1 MHVLVRHI
9 LQILDFFS
17 TEKHKTASF
26 QITKS
31 KKIEGERFDV
41 TGNLTIKGITNE
53 VKAKLRAEI
62 FSILED
68 NSYEKPKLSQ
78 ENLLIND
85 LIREYMDFN
94 HYNYSKSVFL
104 KGNYKEKNSK

>member
-1 MHVLVRHI
+1 MKDA
-9 LQILDFFS
+9 LD
-17 TEKHKTASF
+17 
-26 QITKS
+26 
-31 KKIEGERFDV
+31 
-41 TGNLTIKGITNE
+41 NKGITNE